1 MNIIVCLKQNVDM
14 TQIRIKKETREPVL
28 DGLPFVFGD
37 MDRNALEEAV
47 LIREKVGGQ
56 VIAVSAGSVKLKETI
71 KDALAGGADEAVILI
86 DPLFANLDSR
96 MTATILAKAIQ
107 KIGKYDLIILGE
119 GSTDNYSG
127 QVGPRLAEIL
137 DIPAITYVEHIKYAN
152 NKILATRNMEESL
165 ESVESSLPLLITVT
179 SGINEP
185 RLPSLMQILKAS
197 KKPIQEWN
205 ASVVNITSADFGG
218 DDYQIISNLAPVEE
232 RKRVILEGELDENI
246 NKLVN
251 ALQKEGVL
259 GV

>member
-14 TQIRIKKETREPVL
+14 TQVRIKKETREPML
-28 DGLPFVFGD
+28 DGLPFIFGD

-47 LIREKVGGQ
+47 RMREKVGGQ
-56 VIAVSAGSVKLKETI
+56 VIAVSAGSANLKETI

-86 DPLFANLDSR
+86 DPMFTKINSPK
-96 MTATILAKAIQ
+96 TAKILAKAIQ
-107 KIGKYDLIILGE
+107 KIGKYDLIVLGE

-137 DIPAITYVEHIKYAN
+137 DIPAITYVEHIEYAN
-152 NKILATRNMEESL
+152 NKIRATRNMEESL
-165 ESVESSLPLLITVT
+165 ELVESSLPLLITVT

-197 KKPIQEWN
+197 KKPVQEWN
-205 ASVVNITSADFGG
+205 ASAVNITSADFSG
-218 DDYQIISNLAPVEE
+218 DDYQIISNFAPVEE
-232 RKRVILEGELDENI
+232 RKGVIFEGELDENI

>member
-1 MNIIVCLKQNVDM
+1 MEIIVCLKQNIDM

-47 LIREKVGGQ
+47 RLKEEVGGK
-56 VIAVSAGSVKLKETI
+56 VIAISVGAANLKETV
-71 KDALAGGADEAVILI
+71 KDALACGADEAVVLI
-86 DPLFANLDSR
+86 DPLFTNIDSQ
-96 MTATILAKAIQ
+96 MTSKILAKAIQ
-107 KIGKYDLIILGE
+107 KMGKYDLIILGE

-137 DIPAITYVEHIKYAN
+137 DLPAITYVKQLEYKDS
-152 NKILATRNMEESL
+152 KLKATRNMEESL
-165 ESVESSLPLLITVT
+165 EVVESRLPLLLTVT

-197 KKPIQEWN
+197 KKPLQVWN
-205 ASVVNITSADFGG
+205 ASTIGISSTDIGEK
-218 DDYQIISNLAPVEE
+218 DIHIISNLAPVEQ
-232 RKRVILEGELDENI
+232 RKKVILEGKLDENI

-251 ALQKEGVL
+251 ALLKEGVL

>member
-1 MNIIVCLKQNVDM
+1 MDIIVCLKQNVDM
-14 TQIRIKKETREPVL
+14 TQVRIKKEAREPVL

-47 LIREKVGGQ
+47 RMKEKIGGK
-56 VIAVSAGSVKLKETI
+56 VIAVSVGSTKLRETI
-71 KDALAGGADEAVILI
+71 KDALAAGADEAVILI
-86 DPLFANLDSR
+86 DPLFTDLNSQ
-96 MTATILAKAIQ
+96 MTAKILAKAIQ

-119 GSTDNYSG
+119 GSADNYSG

-137 DIPAITYVEHIKYAN
+137 ALPAITYVGRLEYAD
-152 NKILATRNMEESL
+152 NKIQATRNMEESL
-165 ESVESSLPLLITVT
+165 ELIESSFPLLITVT

-197 KKPIQEWN
+197 KKPLQEWN
-205 ASVVNITSADFGG
+205 ASAISITSEDFGEDG
-218 DDYQIISNLAPVEE
+218 YQIISNLAPVGE
-232 RKRVILEGELDENI
+232 RKGVILEGQLDENI
-246 NKLVN
+246 DKLVN